1 MESRGTRP
9 GPRDMG
15 KDGGD
20 AQRAGLRAQMPY
32 FIDRHFDPL
41 NSMTGNL
48 LGAQRGFPGYKRIKN
63 IIQNRVDEVIE
74 IMELWF

>member
-48 LGAQRGFPGYKRIKN
+48 LGHTEAFRDTR
-63 IIQNRVDEVIE
+63 E
-74 IMELWF
+74 